1 MTDGPIP
8 GKVRMIGGKEYRFIE
23 HALEVDKWEAVASP
37 IPAAPS
43 DVAGLVERLKRLR
56 SIPSNPLARSG
67 FGQRVNPDGPEAAA
81 LIESLAHDREMMR
94 EAFAKT
100 FSDVVAL
107 RKDHPGQTER
117 FYAEE
122 ATSLCRRGLAAL
134 ASLKGGEK

>member
-1 MTDGPIP
+1 MIYPDGPMP
-8 GKVRMIGGKEYRFIE
+8 KPKTTP
-23 HALEVDKWEAVASP
+23 SP

-81 LIESLAHDREMMR
+81 LIESLAHDREVMR
-94 EAFAKT
+94 EALDLA
-100 FSDVVAL
+100 S
-107 RKDHPGQTER
+107 RR
-117 FYAEE
+117 FYAFRDTTDHTPDRVCLAAWADE
-122 ATSLCRRGLAAL
+122 ARAAL

>member
-1 MTDGPIP
+1 
-8 GKVRMIGGKEYRFIE
+8 MIGGKEYRFIE

-81 LIESLAHDREMMR
+81 LIESLAHDREVMR
-94 EAFAKT
+94 EALEPFALAADNMDGDEPDT
-100 FSDVVAL
+100 LFIYDSPESAMIDYADL
-107 RKDHPGQTER
+107 RR
-117 FYAEE
+117 A
-122 ATSLCRRGLAAL
+122 RAAL
-134 ASLKGGEK
+134 ANLKGGAK